1 MRSLLTAGIILLA
14 TFSIFAQ
21 DVEQTKKIPTT
32 YDRSSLATFFIDFGS
47 GNYYEKMKEKIDS
60 IVFSDKYD
68 NNNYGEKFIP
78 APYSRTDG
86 PKAVTEAVLS
96 ELTNRKVGKQIIAKW
111 YNRQPDGNMS
121 LDLIRSRGRF
131 SATDADY
138 IKAQTTK
145 RGNAALEDFGNR
157 LVNLSYVLLIDIT
170 KVQTME
176 EAGMGDL
183 LRGFQA
189 NVTGYL
195 YKINFDETTKY
206 AFYDTWI
213 YDDDTEEV
221 KAEKMKK
228 FEELE
233 IPISFITQKS
243 TVVSA
248 SQPKSDGAKLF
259 MKSKSDDDLLEELAQ
274 KCYDETIFQIERE
287 VEDFKV
293 KTPIYETRPIR
304 AKIGLKEGLKTD
316 YRFFVYEFV
325 YNEKTGKPEPKQR
338 GVIRA
343 KGKSKIVDNRKVAT
357 GDMGTSQF
365 YQVAG
370 RKLEPGFILQQQND
384 LGIEVLLAGEAGA
397 TGGILARADYRLGR
411 FVGIRALFVYGE
423 LGGGDSK
430 EYQNETSNFLRY
442 GGGLA
447 KGFQLMRNLELR
459 PYAGAGMEQTTND
472 NILGGEQINSLYV
485 RFGANLALNLKH
497 NFQICGGLGSYNYFG
512 YATDSDGNTE
522 NLTWNDYFDKS
533 GPTAMF
539 GVKVMF

>member
-1 MRSLLTAGIILLA
+1 
-14 TFSIFAQ
+14 
-21 DVEQTKKIPTT
+21 
-32 YDRSSLATFFIDFGS
+32 
-47 GNYYEKMKEKIDS
+47 MKQKIDS

-78 APYSRTDG
+78 APFARGNVPST
-86 PKAVTEAVLS
+86 VTETLLT
-96 ELTNRKVGKQIIAKW
+96 EMTNRKVGKEVISKW
-111 YNRQPDGNMS
+111 YNRQPDGTMS
-121 LDLIRSRGRF
+121 LELIRQRGRF

-157 LVNLSYVLLIDIT
+157 LVNLSYVLIIDIT
-170 KVQTME
+170 KVQTMNE
-176 EAGMGDL
+176 TGMGDL

-195 YKINFDETTKY
+195 YKINFDQATKS

-221 KAEKMKK
+221 KAEKLKK

-248 SQPKSDGAKLF
+248 SQPKSDGAKIF
-259 MKSKSDDDLLEELAQ
+259 MKVKSDDELLQDLAQ
-274 KCYDETIFQIERE
+274 KCYDEVIYQIERD
-287 VEDFKV
+287 VEEFKV
-293 KTPIYETRPIR
+293 KTAIYETRPIR

-316 YRFFVYEFV
+316 FRFFVYEFV
-325 YNEKTGKPEPKQR
+325 YNEKSGKPEPKQR

-343 KGKSKIVDNRKVAT
+343 KGKSKIVDNRKAAS

-384 LGIEVLLAGEAGA
+384 LGIEALVGGEVGTASG
-397 TGGILARADYRLGR
+397 LYVRADYRLGR
-411 FVGIRALFVYGE
+411 FIGIRSFYAFGEVGIGS
-423 LGGGDSK
+423 GDSDGT
-430 EYQNETSNFLRY
+430 TSAFLSY

-447 KGFQLMRNLELR
+447 KGFQLTRNVELR
-459 PYAGAGMEQTTND
+459 PYFSLGVEGTTND
-472 NILGGEQINSLYV
+472 DVYNGEAINTLY
-485 RFGANLALNLKH
+485 FSGGANLALNLKH
-497 NFQICGGLGSYNYFG
+497 NFQLVGGFG
-512 YATDSDGNTE
+512 FNQFTDATDSDGNAIGGS
-522 NLTWNDYFDKS
+522 WDDYFDRS
-533 GPTAMF
+533 GPAILVGIKIML
-539 GVKVMF
+539 

>member
-325 YNEKTGKPEPKQR
+325 YNEKIGKPEPKQR

-343 KGKSKIVDNRKVAT
+343 KSKSKIVDNRKVAT
-357 GDMGTSQF
+357 GDMGTSEF

-370 RKLEPGFILQQQND
+370 RKLEPGFTLQQQND
-384 LGIEVLLAGEAGA
+384 LGIEVLAGLEVGK
-397 TGGILARADYRLGR
+397 TKGFYLRADYRLGR
-411 FVGIRALFVYGE
+411 FIGIRSLFVYGE
-423 LGGGDSK
+423 AGFDSDDYLGES
-430 EYQNETSNFLRY
+430 SPFLRY

-459 PYAGAGMEQTTND
+459 PYAGAGLEQTTNT
-472 NILGGEQINSLYV
+472 NIYSEAINSLYFRV
-485 RFGANLALNLKH
+485 GANLALNLKH
-497 NFQICGGLGSYNYFG
+497 NFQIMGGLGSYAFFG
-512 YATDSDGNTE
+512 DVTDADGNVIGSA
-522 NLTWNDYFDKS
+522 WDDYFDRS
-533 GPTAMF
+533 GPAAMF